1 MANFIPWS
9 SQPLNEWAEK
19 YARGT
24 MIDLDGLQTHYIEKG
39 TGEPVILVHG
49 FYFDT
54 HMWDDNLDALA
65 EHFKVYAFDLWGFG
79 YSTRKILD
87 YGYPLFA
94 RQLKLFMNALG
105 IPKANL
111 IGQSMGGGTIIQF
124 TLTNRERVDKMVLV
138 DPAILPNKLPLMG
151 KIANLPGVGE
161 FLFGLNSNFMRK
173 MTLGNTFL
181 HNKDQI
187 TDEYFE
193 KVTRFHKVEHTT
205 EILLKVLR
213 KQFFHTLGDEV
224 RKVGSMDV
232 PALIVGGRQSAGI
245 PTELTQQVHEIL
257 LGSRLEIFDQA
268 GHCPHDEHPDKFN
281 RLVLEFLSQ

>member
-1 MANFIPWS
+1 MVNFIPWG
-9 SQPLNEWAEK
+9 SQPLDEWAEK

-65 EHFKVYAFDLWGFG
+65 DHFKVYAFDLWGFG

-87 YGYPLFA
+87 YGYPLYA
-94 RQLKLFMNALG
+94 RQLKFFMDALG

-111 IGQSMGGGTIIQF
+111 VGQSMGGGTIIQF
-124 TLTNRERVDKMVLV
+124 ILSNRERVDKIVLV
-138 DPAILPNKLPLMG
+138 EPAILPNKLPLMG

-205 EILLKVLR
+205 EILLEVLR
-213 KQFFHTLGDEV
+213 KQFFDTLGDEV
-224 RKVGSMDV
+224 RKVGGMGV
-232 PALIVGGRQSAGI
+232 PALIIGGRQSAGI
-245 PTELTQQVHEIL
+245 PTELTRQVHEIL

>member
-1 MANFIPWS
+1 MSNFIPWS
-9 SQPLNEWAEK
+9 SQPLDEWAEK
-19 YARGT
+19 YARGKMT
-24 MIDLDGLQTHYIEKG
+24 DLDGLKTHYIEKG
-39 TGEPVILVHG
+39 EGEPVILVHG
-49 FYFDT
+49 FYYDT
-54 HMWDDNLDALA
+54 HMWDDNIDALA
-65 EHFKVYAFDLWGFG
+65 DHYKVYAIDLWGFG
-79 YSTRKILD
+79 YSTREILD
-87 YGYPLFA
+87 YGYPLYA
-94 RQLKLFMNALG
+94 RQLKLFMDALE
-105 IPKANL
+105 IPTASL

-124 TLTNRERVDKMVLV
+124 TLSNRERVDKMVLV

-161 FLFGLNSNFMRK
+161 LLFGINNNFMRK

-205 EILLKVLR
+205 EIMLKVLR
-213 KQFFHTLGDEV
+213 KQFFHTLGEEI
-224 RKVGSMDV
+224 RKVSGMGV

-257 LGSRLEIFDQA
+257 PDSRLEIFDQA
-268 GHCPHDEHPDKFN
+268 GHCPHDEYPEKFN
-281 RLVLEFLSQ
+281 RLALEFLGQ

>member
-1 MANFIPWS
+1 MVNFIPWG
-9 SQPLNEWAEK
+9 SQPLDEWAEK

-65 EHFKVYAFDLWGFG
+65 DHFKVYAFDLWGFG

-87 YGYPLFA
+87 YGYPLYA
-94 RQLKLFMNALG
+94 RQLKLFMDALG

-111 IGQSMGGGTIIQF
+111 VGQSMGGGTIIQF
-124 TLTNRERVDKMVLV
+124 ILSNRERVDKIVLV
-138 DPAILPNKLPLMG
+138 EPAILPNKLPLMG

-205 EILLKVLR
+205 EILLEVLR
-213 KQFFHTLGDEV
+213 KQFFDTLGDEV
-224 RKVGSMDV
+224 RKVGGMGV
-232 PALIVGGRQSAGI
+232 PALIIGGRQSAGI
-245 PTELTQQVHEIL
+245 PTELTRQVHEIL